1 MKVKEMVAELNAFDQ
16 EMQVQVVAELLE
28 DYELEDGEVMDVDEE
43 ETFTVRYGVL
53 LIRAIQTEP

>member
-1 MKVKEMVAELNAFDQ
+1 MKVKELVAELGAFDQ

-28 DYELEDGEVMDVDEE
+28 DYELEDGEIMDLDDE
-43 ETFTVRYGVL
+43 ETFTVRYGTL